1 MSQKRARETDYLIDY
16 DNNMK
21 MQRVENYVNDP
32 YERSIYIAGKK
43 EVHFNA
49 GVTSESIC
57 RIKKLISEIISDHS
71 HLLIRRETNKKDL
84 NKIIDDNDDD
94 DNDEFVITY
103 IVNSGGGSVHAVLD
117 FVDFINY
124 QKSIF
129 SNLKFTSIA
138 TGLVASAGT
147 TMCIV
152 ADYRKMTKSAFAM
165 IHELSTGVSRSNYT
179 KIRTYSDFLDKLHKR
194 LVDIYLESRGFSI
207 EDDIERTRLEKELL
221 EETWMTAEE
230 YKSAGFVSEI
240 I

>member
-1 MSQKRARETDYLIDY
+1 MSLKRTL
-16 DNNMK
+16 DNDIFTPTQDNMK
-21 MQRVENYVNDP
+21 MPRMASYGYDP
-32 YERSIYIAGKK
+32 YEKSIYIAGKK

-49 GVTSESIC
+49 GVNGESIC

-71 HLLIRRETNKKDL
+71 HLLIRREKN
-84 NKIIDDNDDD
+84 DNN
-94 DNDEFVITY
+94 DNNNDNEEFVVTY
-103 IVNSGGGSVHAVLD
+103 IVNSGGGSVHDVLD

-165 IHELSTGVSRSNYT
+165 IHELSTGMSRSNYT
-179 KIRTYSDFLDKLHKR
+179 KIRTYSDFLDKLHKK
-194 LVDIYLESRGFSI
+194 LVDIYLESRGYDLN
-207 EDDIERTRLEKELL
+207 DDVERTRLEKELL
-221 EETWMTAEE
+221 EETWMTADE
-230 YKSAGFVSEI
+230 YKEAGFVSEI